1 MTPPLRTKPV
11 PLRLTCTGLTDLPNI
26 GPETARW
33 LAAAGLCTPRALK
46 RAGAVAA
53 ALRIRRLRP
62 EDPPCRS
69 LLAGLQGAIQG
80 VRWHDLPKAQ
90 REAVWQEYAA
100 RAAGESISPRR
111 GRGGLYRRRRG
122 GRT

>member
-1 MTPPLRTKPV
+1 MKGKAIPAT
-11 PLRLTCTGLTDLPNI
+11 LTDLPNI
-26 GPETARW
+26 GVEVAR
-33 LAAAGLCTPRALK
+33 LLTAAGLCTPRALK
-46 RAGAVAA
+46 RAGAVDA

-62 EDPPCRS
+62 EAPPCRS

-80 VRWHDLPKAQ
+80 VRWHDLPRAQ

-100 RAAGESISPRR
+100 RAAGKSISPRR
-111 GRGGLYRRRRG
+111 ARGAPCRRRRD

>member
-11 PLRLTCTGLTDLPNI
+11 PLRLTCTELTDLPNI
-26 GPETARW
+26 GPEAARW

-80 VRWHDLPKAQ
+80 VRWHDLPRAQ

-111 GRGGLYRRRRG
+111 AREAPSRRRRD